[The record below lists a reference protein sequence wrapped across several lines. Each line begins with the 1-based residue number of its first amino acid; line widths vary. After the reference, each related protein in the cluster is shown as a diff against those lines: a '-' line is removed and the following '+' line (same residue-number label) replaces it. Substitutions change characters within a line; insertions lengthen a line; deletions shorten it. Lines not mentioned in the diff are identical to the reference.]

1 MDRSLRAPIGP
12 LVVLY
17 NIYKLG
23 HRHGRRTGNGPRP
36 LFLDVRDFRRR
47 RCGIVRRPHLHRS
60 LPYIVLPY
68 PLIALEMHKRGHAVV
83 RARVVGRH
91 RPRRRMR
98 GRTR

>member
-60 LPYIVLPY
+60 LPHIVLPY

-91 RPRRRMR
+91 GPRRRMR

>member
-23 HRHGRRTGNGPRP
+23 HRHGRRTGYGPRP

-47 RCGIVRRPHLHRS
+47 RCGIV
-60 LPYIVLPY
+60 
-68 PLIALEMHKRGHAVV
+68 
-83 RARVVGRH
+83 
-91 RPRRRMR
+91 
-98 GRTR
+98 